1 MPYYIRALGFR
12 RQITVLIFVLFLTE
26 LARARPESALSA
38 RHVQRPGDL
47 RESYNFI
54 IVGGGTAGLALA
66 DRLTESK
73 KHTVLVVEYGQFANT
88 SDPSTIG
95 QRMSMIPSV
104 PQTKLQNRVTNINV
118 GYCVGG
124 SSAINGMAVMRGSK
138 RDYDIWVELGNK
150 GSTWTWK
157 GLLPYFKKAIH
168 FVPPDLVLAA
178 DFNITYD
185 LDVWGQYR
193 DTRVYAS
200 YPGGLNSSISLDIV
214 RDGHAGTHGVFYYP
228 LSVDPKTRDRSY
240 SRTGHWDGLNRP
252 NYDIITGSRVN
263 KILFDKQNTA
273 TGVQFVPTNGS
284 SSFPTTL
291 KAKKEV
297 ILSAGAIHTPQILH
311 LSGIGPAS
319 LLRKAKITV
328 RVDLP
333 GVGANFQDHP
343 IGPRV
348 TFTYGTQPRLEPI
361 NSTLPQSEGKGQGLV
376 AFLNLRTVVPKSF
389 PAIARRYAS
398 QSPSAYLPA
407 NTAREVIGGYKAQQ
421 AILAR
426 EMADPNSKTAFL
438 NHIIPALAPGGQ
450 PINLHITSRGTVSI
464 NTTHPDSAEP
474 VIDYRALSN
483 PTDMDVMLSFIS
495 FLRRFWLEGELGRK
509 YRVTEVSPG
518 ANVTGEEDLKE
529 FTRGG
534 YSPQGWHPVGTAAK
548 MRRELGGVVDDEL
561 RVYGTKRL
569 RIVDASIMP
578 LLIGGTTQLRP

>member
-1 MPYYIRALGFR
+1 MSYYTRALGFHH
-12 RQITVLIFVLFLTE
+12 QVTVLIFVLFLTE
-26 LARARPESALSA
+26 LARARAESELSA
-38 RHVQRPGDL
+38 RHVQRSRDL
-47 RESYNFI
+47 RKSYDFI
-54 IVGGGTAGLALA
+54 VVGGGTAGLALA

-73 KHTVLVVEYGQFANT
+73 KQTVLVVEYGQFANT
-88 SDPSTIG
+88 SDPTTIG

-104 PQTKLQNRVTNINV
+104 PQTELQNRVTNINV

-138 RDYDIWVELGNK
+138 RDYDIWAELGNK

-168 FVPPDLVLAA
+168 FVPPDPVFAA
-178 DFNITYD
+178 DFNMTYN
-185 LDVWGQYR
+185 LDVWGQPFHAEP
-193 DTRVYAS
+193 VYNALKS
-200 YPGGLNSSISLDIV
+200 VPGLDIV

-228 LSVDPKTRDRSY
+228 LSVDPNTRARSY

-273 TGVQFVPTNGS
+273 TRVQFVPTNGS
-284 SSFPTTL
+284 RNGFTTI
-291 KAKKEV
+291 KSKKEV
-297 ILSAGAIHTPQILH
+297 ILSAGAIHTPQILQ
-311 LSGIGPAS
+311 LSGIGPTS

-348 TFTYGTQPRLEPI
+348 TFTYGIQPPLEPI
-361 NSTLPQSEGKGQGLV
+361 NSTLPQSEGQGQGLV
-376 AFLNLRTVVPKSF
+376 AFLNLRTV
-389 PAIARRYAS
+389 
-398 QSPSAYLPA
+398 SPSAYLPA
-407 NTAREVIGGYKAQQ
+407 NTAREVIAGYKAQQ

-438 NHIIPALAPGGQ
+438 NYIIPALAPGGH

-464 NTTHPDSAEP
+464 NKTHPDSAEP

-483 PTDMDVMLSFIS
+483 PTDMDLMLSFIS

-509 YRVTEVSPG
+509 YQVTEISPG
-518 ANVTGEEDLKE
+518 ANVTSEEDLRE
-529 FTRGG
+529 FIRGG

-578 LLIGGTTQLRP
+578 LLTGGTTQLTAYVIGEKGAHLVKRTWGF